1 MLYAITN
8 RKVYPGSRCRY
19 LVSAIRK
26 FKEKKKSCIMGLYD
40 ITLKI
45 LLLKE
50 YEIQE
55 QSVQPV

>member
-26 FKEKKKSCIMGLYD
+26 FKEKKSCIMGLND

-50 YEIQE
+50 FEIQE